1 MTRAKTTSKD
11 RAMGDASGREGYIQH
26 ATTGMDGARKMI
38 SHEKKRITGGETH
51 KWHSA
56 P

>member
-1 MTRAKTTSKD
+1 ME
-11 RAMGDASGREGYIQH
+11 DASSREGYIQH

-38 SHEKKRITGGETH
+38 SQEKKRITGEETH
-51 KWHSA
+51 KWHSV